1 MTEGKEQFSKVAQ
14 KADIPEGQVKVFQ
27 VDGEEIA
34 LCNVSGSFFAVADLC
49 SHDDGPLGEGELI
62 EYQIECPRHGAR
74 FDVRT
79 GKALCLPAVTAI
91 PTYEVE
97 VRGEEV
103 WVKAV
108 ARTRA

>member
-1 MTEGKEQFSKVAQ
+1 MTDGKEQFQKVART
-14 KADIPEGQVKVFQ
+14 ADIPDGQVKVFA

-34 LCNVSGSFFAVADLC
+34 LCHVGDSFYAVADFC
-49 SHDDGPLGEGELI
+49 SHDDGPLGEGELFQ
-62 EYQIECPRHGAR
+62 YQIECPRHGAR

-79 GKALCLPAVTAI
+79 GKALCPPAVTAI

-103 WVKAV
+103 
-108 ARTRA
+108 